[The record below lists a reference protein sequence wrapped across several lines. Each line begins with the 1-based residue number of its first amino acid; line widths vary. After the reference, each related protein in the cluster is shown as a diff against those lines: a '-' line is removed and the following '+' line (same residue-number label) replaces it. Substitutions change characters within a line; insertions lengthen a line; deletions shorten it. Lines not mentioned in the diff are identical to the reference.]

1 MLPALASEG
10 WHCKV
15 PGTGWLTPQKAGLSL
30 VLEDRRLRRRCQQG
44 GLCGRICP
52 WSLSVSG
59 DGWQLPRAPMH
70 VDASLRCLCRS
81 SLCFRLPA
89 CICAC
94 VCTRVC
100 LSVQISLLRMPVI
113 VRPHLTSVGTHLK
126 SATHRATGI
135 RVSCVGGTIGSR
147 IVSAELLVYQGGEL
161 EAFIGSQLESSKR
174 SPDLPEVKR
183 SGPSLLYYINKTEQA
198 KRICQGS
205 EGTVRA

>member
-70 VDASLRCLCRS
+70 VDASLRCICRS

-94 VCTRVC
+94 VMFVC
-100 LSVQISLLRMPVI
+100 MRACSCSTMEEHKMLI
-113 VRPHLTSVGTHLK
+113 VCVCVPRIFRELK
-126 SATHRATGI
+126 P
-135 RVSCVGGTIGSR
+135 
-147 IVSAELLVYQGGEL
+147 
-161 EAFIGSQLESSKR
+161 SKAY
-174 SPDLPEVKR
+174 
-183 SGPSLLYYINKTEQA
+183 LYM
-198 KRICQGS
+198 
-205 EGTVRA
+205 